1 MRKSKRIF
9 ASILVLSLMVGLF
22 FLPSNVRESDAASYS
37 ENFRGV
43 WVASVFSLHYPSKVT
58 TDDESLKKD
67 AIAILDHAKEMGFN
81 AVVLQVRS
89 SNDALYPSKL
99 YPWSKYL
106 TGKEGLAPDHDF
118 DPLQFFV
125 EEAHKRG
132 LQLHAWINPYR
143 ITAKP
148 NDNAT
153 LTSQNPAV
161 QHPEWTVTH
170 SDGKMYWNPGEPG
183 AREYILEGVNEIL
196 DNYDVDGIQID
207 DYFYPGSNFADNDTF
222 AQYGNGFSSIQDWRR
237 DNIDQLVKG
246 IYDIVHMKDSNLVF
260 GVSPMGIWAN
270 KSTDARGSDTRGA
283 ESYNKNYAD
292 SRGWV
297 KKGYV
302 DYIIPQ
308 IYWNIGF
315 NLADYQKL
323 LNWWCDVVDGTDVD
337 LYIGQAAYRV
347 GNSDTSS
354 PWYGVSEIERQVNLN
369 RTKSQVK
376 GYCMYAYSSFKAN
389 HDLADLMKRLNETPL
404 AGNNTIE
411 EPSRGGDETRIPVTP
426 NDPVSSFVDLEGH
439 WSKPYMELMAQ
450 KGIIKGDLYNR
461 AMPDYQIKRADFVLM
476 LLRMLEID
484 NIEGAQGFAD
494 VAPDAYY
501 AKQLATAKQIGLVNG
516 VSEDCFAPESLIS
529 RQDMFTMAYRALE
542 RKNQI
547 DGNVDVSALDAFPD
561 KDQVY
566 PYASSAMS
574 YFISKKAVNGMDGML
589 APTLTASRAQA
600 ATFLANLI
608 Q

>member
-1 MRKSKRIF
+1 MKKGKKIL
-9 ASILVLSLMVGLF
+9 ASLLVLSFMLGLF
-22 FLPSNVRESDAASYS
+22 FVPSRAIRSNAQTYS
-37 ENFRGV
+37 ENFRGI
-43 WVASVFSLHYPSKVT
+43 WVANVFSLHYPSKMT
-58 TDDESLKKD
+58 RDENSLKAD
-67 AIAILDHAKEMGFN
+67 AVAILDNAKEMGFN
-81 AVVLQVRS
+81 AVILQVRS
-89 SNDALYPSKL
+89 CSDALYSSDL

-106 TGKEGLAPDHDF
+106 TGKEGLAPDNRF

-132 LQLHAWINPYR
+132 LELHAWINPYR
-143 ITAKP
+143 ITAKAE
-148 NDNAT
+148 DKAT
-153 LTSQNPAV
+153 LTEQNPAV

-170 SDGKMYWNPGEPG
+170 TDGKMYWNPGEP
-183 AREYILEGVNEIL
+183 RVRDYILKGVDEIL

-207 DYFYPGSNFADNDTF
+207 DYFYPGSTFADRSTF
-222 AQYGNGFSSIQDWRR
+222 EKYGSGFSSIEDWRR

-246 IYDIVHMKDSNLVF
+246 IYDTVHAKSADLVF

-270 KSTDARGSDTRGA
+270 KGTIASGSDTRGS

-315 NLADYQKL
+315 EIADYEKL

-337 LYIGQAAYRV
+337 LYIGQAAYRT
-347 GNSDTSS
+347 GNSDSSS

-389 HDLADLMKRLNETPL
+389 ADLTALIKRLNKVPL
-404 AGNNTIE
+404 SGGTVE
-411 EPSRGGDETRIPVTP
+411 EPSSGNEVPPMTP
-426 NDPVSSFVDLEGH
+426 NDSKCAFIDLEGH
-439 WSKPYMELMAQ
+439 WSKPYVELMAQ

-461 AMPDYQIKRADFVLM
+461 AMPDSQIKRADFVLM
-476 LLRMLEID
+476 LLRMLEVET
-484 NIEGAQGFAD
+484 IEDAQGFSD
-494 VAPDAYY
+494 VASDAYY
-501 AKQLATAKQIGLVNG
+501 AKQLATAKQIGLING
-516 VSEDCFAPESLIS
+516 IGEERFAPENLIS
-529 RQDMFTMAYRALE
+529 RQDMFTMAYRALLHQNKINE
-542 RKNQI
+542 EA
-547 DGNVDVSALDAFPD
+547 DTSVLAFFSD
-561 KDQVY
+561 YGQVQ

-574 YFISKKAVNGMDGML
+574 YFISKKAVNGMNGML
-589 APTLTASRAQA
+589 APTETASRAQA